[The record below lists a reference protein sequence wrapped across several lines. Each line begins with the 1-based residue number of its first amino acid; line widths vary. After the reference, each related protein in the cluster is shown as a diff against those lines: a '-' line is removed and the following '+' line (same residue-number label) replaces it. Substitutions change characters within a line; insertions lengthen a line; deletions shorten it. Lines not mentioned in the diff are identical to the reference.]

1 MKNYLLLSSMFILV
15 ACSSNAAS
23 EQSTSV
29 TSSVRPSSELI
40 SSSANSSEIAS
51 STANSTPKK
60 SDTILKGMMGTYE
73 ITNVEDIVISNPGF
87 GVIHPITGK
96 TEYVDE
102 EDGYGHFQLF
112 SYGEEYDTSTIKVTM
127 NYTNTYFSPVTP
139 KDAVQQDFVIE
150 HEDEATISTMYF
162 SIPANTTDELLRD
175 KTIKVGGSAEI
186 EFTILVTTTHPLA
199 TTTPGT
205 IYLRNNTGSGINE
218 NLFERVITTIPE

>member
-1 MKNYLLLSSMFILV
+1 MKKYLLLSSALIFA
-15 ACSSNAAS
+15 ACSSNAAN
-23 EQSTSV
+23 ERSTSV
-29 TSSVRPSSELI
+29 TSREGSSSEI
-40 SSSANSSEIAS
+40 IFSSANPSEVAT
-51 STANSTPKK
+51 STAVSPPKK

-127 NYTNTYFSPVTP
+127 NYTNTYFNPVTP

-205 IYLRNNTGSGINE
+205 IYLRNNTGSGING